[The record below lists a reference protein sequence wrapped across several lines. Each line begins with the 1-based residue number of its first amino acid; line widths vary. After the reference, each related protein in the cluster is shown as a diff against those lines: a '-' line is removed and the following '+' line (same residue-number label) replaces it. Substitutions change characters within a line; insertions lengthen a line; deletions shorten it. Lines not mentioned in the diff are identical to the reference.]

1 MGSMFGATTL
11 SGSVVYGSQRSAY
24 SFTIRIGNFG
34 VQDSTYLP
42 GSETGL
48 SGDKR
53 PLHAFHHPRFPS
65 HADFAKT
72 ASQRNSKSARVL
84 RMLLTACN
92 LTQRASNR

>member
-1 MGSMFGATTL
+1 MFGATTL

-48 SGDKR
+48 SATKG
-53 PLHAFHHPRFPS
+53 LF
-65 HADFAKT
+65 
-72 ASQRNSKSARVL
+72 
-84 RMLLTACN
+84 MLFTI
-92 LTQRASNR
+92 RASPVTRIF